1 MVEKRTYQRDTLMQM
16 VRYAPSP
23 HTSDTVLRG
32 LIKDWSGS
40 GICLIAH
47 QALKEGQ
54 EIIVNSV
61 IVPYSKKAVV
71 RWYQRAGNA
80 SYKVGLEFSR

>member
-1 MVEKRTYQRDTLMQM
+1 M

-40 GICLIAH
+40 GICLITH
-47 QALKEGQ
+47 EPLVSGQ

-61 IVPYSKKAVV
+61 VVPKSKKAVV
-71 RWYQRAGNA
+71 KWQQAFGSAAYR
-80 SYKVGLEFSR
+80 VGLEFSR